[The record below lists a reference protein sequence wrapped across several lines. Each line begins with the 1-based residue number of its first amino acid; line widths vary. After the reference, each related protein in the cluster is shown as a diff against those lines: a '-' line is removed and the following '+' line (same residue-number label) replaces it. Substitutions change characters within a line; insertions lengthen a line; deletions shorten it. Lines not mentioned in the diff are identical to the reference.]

1 LSSVRDFDSVE
12 SVGFDFE
19 ENPKEEKEVENDV
32 AGDEPDKLAV
42 EVDPNNVDVLEALP
56 NGD

>member
-1 LSSVRDFDSVE
+1 MRDFDSVE